1 MAPHRFTMLK
11 RRNAIRRNGS
21 EVLLGPRQFSI
32 LQRIAHS
39 KLGISPE
46 QIFDAEYAADPNGGP
61 LTGRHS
67 VVVQRTV
74 INRKISTLGLK
85 IVASKNG
92 GGAVYTLEIARDP
105 SKKVKVETSA
115 GNVLP
120 AQQQELT

>member
-1 MAPHRFTMLK
+1 MSATPHRFTMLK
-11 RRNAIRRNGS
+11 RRNAIRRNGA

-32 LQRIAHS
+32 LERIARS

-46 QIFDAEYAADPNGGP
+46 RIFDAEYSADPNGGP

-67 VVVQRTV
+67 VVVQRTI
-74 INRKISTLGLK
+74 INRKLSQIGLK

-92 GGAVYTLEIARDP
+92 GGAVYTLEN
-105 SKKVKVETSA
+105 A

-120 AQQQELT
+120 ATEEALT